1 MNESPRC
8 VANLHWEYQEL
19 KAKAET
25 NSSFLVLHLSSGV
38 HTVNTLGS
46 HLESDF
52 NILSVTS

>member
-1 MNESPRC
+1 M
-8 VANLHWEYQEL
+8 ANLHWECQEL

-52 NILSVTS
+52 NILR